1 MKNAAYF
8 LLGAAVVGGVVYVAT
23 KKKEPEPT
31 PQVTPSGG
39 LPVLPSYVSDEL
51 VAMYTK
57 CYNGQCSLLEYKNVE
72 GLLQGLATQHPES
85 AAMFHYFADELAK
98 RQPTQPPP
106 PQLPTD
112 YSIKMTYQPL
122 VDKCWAYNCSV
133 EGVNDLIST
142 LQTLY
147 TSHSLDH
154 PSVAAGISDVINA
167 MLEHYGRS
175 TSGIVGR
182 HTGACSC
189 AMRQEDEL
197 NQGRSTG
204 HSTCCASCASGGE
217 CEECGEEEEH
227 ELQVG

>member
-8 LLGAAVVGGVVYVAT
+8 ILGAAVVGGVVYVAT
-23 KKKEPEPT
+23 KKKEPEPA
-31 PQVTPSGG
+31 PSAPMPNTPS
-39 LPVLPSYVSDEL
+39 LPPYVSDEL

-57 CYNGQCSLLEYKNVE
+57 CYNGNCTLLEYKSVE
-72 GLLQGLATQHPES
+72 GLLNGLALQHPES
-85 AAMFHYFADELAK
+85 AELFRYFADELAK
-98 RQPTQPPP
+98 RQPTQPAP

-112 YSIKMTYQPL
+112 FSIKMTYQPS
-122 VDKCWAYNCSV
+122 VDKCWAYNCSMPDV
-133 EGVNDLIST
+133 TSLINT

-147 TSHSLDH
+147 SSHVLDH
-154 PSVAAGISDVINA
+154 PSVAAGVGDVINA

-182 HTGACSC
+182 HTGECSC

-204 HSTCCASCASGGE
+204 HSACCASCASGGE
-217 CEECGEEEEH
+217 CDECGEDKEDER
-227 ELQVG
+227 QVG